1 MGKDQGDSQ
10 VTPPRSSRTLN
21 QDTPADGV
29 CAGHAA
35 FERMI
40 GNMMENLGDQMEQMI
55 EVVKEQSKAN
65 ADALARLLEAQSAR
79 RELCGQQNARLDAIE
94 KSRVSERSE
103 MIEAHKEIWSAIN
116 KLRFYV
122 FIGVGVVV
130 ALNALLVLVV
140 KHMG

>member
-1 MGKDQGDSQ
+1 M
-10 VTPPRSSRTLN
+10 TPPRSSRTLN

-40 GNMMENLGDQMEQMI
+40 GNMMKNLGDQMEQMI

-94 KSRVSERSE
+94 KSRASERSE
-103 MIEAHKEIWSAIN
+103 MLEEHKEIWSTIN
-116 KLRFYV
+116 KIKVIV
-122 FIGVGVVV
+122 FTGVGIIVT
-130 ALNALLVLVV
+130 LNALLVLVI

>member
-1 MGKDQGDSQ
+1 M
-10 VTPPRSSRTLN
+10 TPPRSSHTLN

-29 CAGHAA
+29 CAGHAS

-40 GNMMENLGDQMEQMI
+40 GNMMENLGDQMERMI

-65 ADALARLLEAQSAR
+65 ADALAKLLEAQSAR
-79 RELCGQQNARLDAIE
+79 REICGQQNARLDAIE

-103 MIEAHKEIWSAIN
+103 MIEAHKEIWSTIN
-116 KLRFYV
+116 KIKVIV
-122 FIGVGVVV
+122 FTGVGIIVT
-130 ALNALLVLVV
+130 LNALLVLVI

>member
-1 MGKDQGDSQ
+1 MDAPRALRQD
-10 VTPPRSSRTLN
+10 PPV
-21 QDTPADGV
+21 DGV

-65 ADALARLLEAQSAR
+65 ADALAKLLEAQSAR
-79 RELCGQQNARLDAIE
+79 RELCGQQNARIDAIE
-94 KSRVSERSE
+94 KSRASERSE
-103 MIEAHKEIWSAIN
+103 MLEAHKEIWSTIN
-116 KLRFYV
+116 KIKGIV
-122 FIGVGVVV
+122 FTGVGIIVT
-130 ALNALLVLVV
+130 LNALLVLVI

>member
-1 MGKDQGDSQ
+1 MA
-10 VTPPRSSRTLN
+10 PPYSSRTLN

-65 ADALARLLEAQSAR
+65 ADALAKLLEAQSAR

-94 KSRVSERSE
+94 KSRTSERSE
-103 MIEAHKEIWSAIN
+103 MLEAHKEIWSTIN
-116 KLRFYV
+116 KIKVIV
-122 FIGVGVVV
+122 FTGVGIIVT
-130 ALNALLVLVV
+130 LNALLVLVI